1 MPKATLEMVHHDL
14 WDYDVPAPPNLVT
27 VRREGR
33 EIPAVAQVTKMG
45 FVFVFDRLTG
55 KPLFPIEERPV
66 RQSQLPGEASWPTQP
81 FPIKPPPL
89 VRTSVTRE
97 DITTVTP
104 ESRQYCLETF
114 GSILPGGIFNPW
126 GLEDRK
132 STRLNS

>member
-1 MPKATLEMVHHDL
+1 
-14 WDYDVPAPPNLVT
+14 
-27 VRREGR
+27 RREGR
-33 EIPAVAQVTKMG
+33 EMPAVAQGTKMG
-45 FVFVFDRLTG
+45 FLFVVDRLTG

-114 GSILPGGIFNPW
+114 GPILPGGLFNPW
-126 GLEDRK
+126 GLVLSLAMPATLDGA
-132 STRLNS
+132 TRS